1 MRQRST
7 TPVSKRA
14 IATRSTLVAAAVLMA
29 FAMPATMA
37 AQAHADSI
45 AQLQARVDALKSQQ
59 NDLRNQAQS
68 LSNQANTLA
77 GKISDLQNQQAS
89 MQNQINLS
97 QAQYDELTQQIT
109 KTEQE
114 IAANKQ
120 TLGSILS
127 NMYVDGHVSTLE
139 MLASSKNI
147 GDFVDKQAYQSTIS
161 DKLTSTI
168 KTINDLKASLQKQQ
182 QGVKLALANEQNAKA
197 QLAASQAEQQQL
209 LNETQGQE
217 SAYQGLI
224 KSNQSQQDQLSA
236 QIAAQMAA
244 TIRSGS
250 ASVISVGGSGGGYP
264 YNCQV
269 DAYAVS
275 PWTDKGGYGCSQCVS
290 YAAWMMGQVYG
301 QYPVGWGNADNFPG
315 NAQAAGMT
323 VSYTPHVNSIV
334 YFPPGVNGAGS
345 VGHVAWVE
353 GVSGNTITV
362 SQYNYYTSA
371 GWGKFSRMTFTNY
384 GGMEYIY
391 P

>member
-1 MRQRST
+1 
-7 TPVSKRA
+7 
-14 IATRSTLVAAAVLMA
+14 MA

-37 AQAHADSI
+37 AQAHAESI
-45 AQLQARVDALKSQQ
+45 AQLQARVNALKGQQ
-59 NDLRNQAQS
+59 NDLRNQAET
-68 LSNQANTLA
+68 LSGKVNTLA
-77 GKISDLQNQQAS
+77 GKVSDLQNQQAS

-127 NMYVDGHVSTLE
+127 NMYVDGHASTLE

-147 GDFVDKQAYQSTIS
+147 GDFVDKQAYQSSIS
-161 DKLTSTI
+161 GKLTSTI
-168 KTINDLKASLQKQQ
+168 KKINALQASLKKQQ
-182 QGVKLALANEQNAKA
+182 LGVKLALANEQNAKA
-197 QLAASQAEQQQL
+197 QLAASQAEQQKL

-217 SAYQGLI
+217 SAYQNLI
-224 KSNQSQQDQLSA
+224 KGNQSQQDQLSA

-250 ASVISVGGSGGGYP
+250 ASVISVGGSNGGYP
-264 YNCQV
+264 YACQLNGL
-269 DAYAVS
+269 YS
-275 PWTDKGGYGCSQCVS
+275 PWTDNGNYGCSQCVS

-315 NAQAAGMT
+315 NAAAAGFH
-323 VSYTPHVNSIV
+323 VSYTPHANSIV
-334 YFPPGVNGAGS
+334 FFPSGVNGAGG

-362 SQYNYYTSA
+362 SQYNYNTGG
-371 GWGKFSRMTFTNY
+371 GWGQFSRMTFSNY
-384 GGMEYIY
+384 GGMQYIY